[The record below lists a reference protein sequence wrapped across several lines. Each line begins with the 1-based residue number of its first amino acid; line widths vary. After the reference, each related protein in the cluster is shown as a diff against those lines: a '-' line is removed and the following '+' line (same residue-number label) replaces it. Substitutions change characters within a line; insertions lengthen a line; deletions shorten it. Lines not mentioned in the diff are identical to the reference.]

1 MKIFYS
7 FLTSLTSWLIII
19 ALWDYFDAQENNQLI
34 KKLISKIIPNRYDLD
49 SYDWLNLSLIL
60 LPTFLIMYL
69 KKISQAYSNFQI
81 YFYSLI
87 IWILSL
93 SIWDKIYGDEGGLIF
108 WNKLV
113 EIFLENSNDEKIK
126 NVMFIFLPS
135 LIIWMFFTR
144 KIDNF
149 FLKTNEKE
157 IKSSKNKIS
166 KAGVLGAVIGTAA
179 YIKASHAN
187 KTPAVTSRDPSKVK
201 ILSVVPRG
209 NEWVVHYE
217 WDYNGDGSN
226 LRKEKHTIYNSSVSG
241 FNVGPTALDVDWN

>member
-1 MKIFYS
+1 MLCS
-7 FLTSLTSWLIII
+7 
-19 ALWDYFDAQENNQLI
+19 
-34 KKLISKIIPNRYDLD
+34 
-49 SYDWLNLSLIL
+49 
-60 LPTFLIMYL
+60 
-69 KKISQAYSNFQI
+69 
-81 YFYSLI
+81 
-87 IWILSL
+87 
-93 SIWDKIYGDEGGLIF
+93 
-108 WNKLV
+108 
-113 EIFLENSNDEKIK
+113 
-126 NVMFIFLPS
+126 FLPS

-201 ILSVVPRG
+201 VLSVVPRG

-226 LRKEKHTIYNSSVSG
+226 LRKEKHTIDNSSVSG
-241 FNVGPTALDVDWN
+241 FNVGSTALDVDWN

>member
-7 FLTSLTSWLIII
+7 FLTALTSWFIII

-34 KKLISKIIPNRYDLD
+34 KKLISKIIPNRNDLD

-87 IWILSL
+87 VWVLSL

-113 EIFLENSNDEKIK
+113 EIFLGNSNDEKIK

-157 IKSSKNKIS
+157 IK
-166 KAGVLGAVIGTAA
+166 V
-179 YIKASHAN
+179 
-187 KTPAVTSRDPSKVK
+187 VK
-201 ILSVVPRG
+201 I
-209 NEWVVHYE
+209 
-217 WDYNGDGSN
+217 
-226 LRKEKHTIYNSSVSG
+226 K
-241 FNVGPTALDVDWN
+241 

>member
-7 FLTSLTSWLIII
+7 FLTALTSWLIII

-87 IWILSL
+87 VWILSL
-93 SIWDKIYGDEGGLIF
+93 SIWDKIYGVEGGLIF

-113 EIFLENSNDEKIK
+113 EIFLGNSNDEKIK

-201 ILSVVPRG
+201 VLSVVPRG

-226 LRKEKHTIYNSSVSG
+226 LRKEKHTIDNSLVSG

>member
-19 ALWDYFDAQENNQLI
+19 ALWDYFDGQENNQLI
-34 KKLISKIIPNRYDLD
+34 KKLISKIIPNKNDLD

-87 IWILSL
+87 VWILSL
-93 SIWDKIYGDEGGLIF
+93 SIWDKIYGVEGGLIF

-113 EIFLENSNDEKIK
+113 EIFLGNSNDEKIK

-201 ILSVVPRG
+201 VLSVVPRG

-226 LRKEKHTIYNSSVSG
+226 LRKEKHTIDNSLVSG

>member
-7 FLTSLTSWLIII
+7 FLTALTSWFIII

-34 KKLISKIIPNRYDLD
+34 KKLISKIIPNRNDLD

-87 IWILSL
+87 VWILSL
-93 SIWDKIYGDEGGLIF
+93 SIWDKIYGVEGGLIF

-113 EIFLENSNDEKIK
+113 EIFLGNSNDEKIK

-135 LIIWMFFTR
+135 LIIWIFFTR

>member
-19 ALWDYFDAQENNQLI
+19 ALWDYFDGQENNQLI
-34 KKLISKIIPNRYDLD
+34 KKLISKIIPNKNDLD

-87 IWILSL
+87 VWILSL
-93 SIWDKIYGDEGGLIF
+93 SIWDKIYGVEGGLIF

-113 EIFLENSNDEKIK
+113 EIFLGNSNDEKIK

-201 ILSVVPRG
+201 VLSVVPRG

>member
-7 FLTSLTSWLIII
+7 FLTALTSWLIII

>member
-7 FLTSLTSWLIII
+7 FLTALTSWFIII

-34 KKLISKIIPNRYDLD
+34 KKLISKIIPNRNDLD

-87 IWILSL
+87 VWVLSL

-113 EIFLENSNDEKIK
+113 EIFLGNSNDEKIK

-166 KAGVLGAVIGTAA
+166 KAGVLDAVIGTAA

-187 KTPAVTSRDPSKVK
+187 KTQAVTSRDPSKVK
-201 ILSVVPRG
+201 VLSVVPRG

-226 LRKEKHTIYNSSVSG
+226 LRKEKHTIDNSSVSG
-241 FNVGPTALDVDWN
+241 FNVGSTALDVDWN

>member
-7 FLTSLTSWLIII
+7 FLTALTSWLIII

-34 KKLISKIIPNRYDLD
+34 KKLISKIIPNKNDLD
-49 SYDWLNLSLIL
+49 SYDWLNLFFIL

-87 IWILSL
+87 VWILSL

-113 EIFLENSNDEKIK
+113 GIFLGNSNDEKIK

-135 LIIWMFFTR
+135 LIIWIFFTR

-201 ILSVVPRG
+201 VLSVVPRG

-226 LRKEKHTIYNSSVSG
+226 LRKEKHTIDNSLVSG

>member
-7 FLTSLTSWLIII
+7 FLTALTSWLIII
-19 ALWDYFDAQENNQLI
+19 ALWDYFDGQENNQLI
-34 KKLISKIIPNRYDLD
+34 KKLISKIIPNKNDLD

-87 IWILSL
+87 VWILSL
-93 SIWDKIYGDEGGLIF
+93 SIWDKIYGVEGGLIF

-113 EIFLENSNDEKIK
+113 EIFLGNSNDEKIK

-135 LIIWMFFTR
+135 LIIWIFFTR

-201 ILSVVPRG
+201 VLSVVPRG
-209 NEWVVHYE
+209 NKWVVHYE

-226 LRKEKHTIYNSSVSG
+226 LRKEKHTIHNSSVSG